1 MYLELVRDEDTYM
14 TRDGGI
20 TIIKGEAEN
29 AQIIELYR
37 DFSLIDYLYP
47 KSKNFEFRIV
57 DGILNSDYTL
67 KIYYNDGRVEDK
79 KVFSVGCHRFVERS
93 SG

>member
-1 MYLELVRDEDTYM
+1 MRIPSTILNSKFLDLGSDVLGVSIRDEDTYM

-57 DGILNSDYTL
+57 DGILISYTNSKY
-67 KIYYNDGRVEDK
+67 I
-79 KVFSVGCHRFVERS
+79 RS
-93 SG
+93 